1 MNEKVKSIISF
12 VAGFVLSMFVLA
24 TINAQAKTK
33 YYLDFDMID
42 EYSFMDWKMRISD
55 EVEEWV
61 DKETGVHYLKKMNIE
76 ILDEMTKDELIEY
89 CVALND
95 CLYTCEK
102 IDELR
107 NNIVEEQKRLAKF
120 NESLCERLIEHM
132 SNNVRLDVIETKL
145 TKTYSGHIK
154 PAKIKSYR
162 KSDKL
167 DVEVM
172 DLDNDPETDKK
183 PESNLEEY

>member
-61 DKETGVHYLKKMNIE
+61 DKETGVHYLVIF
-76 ILDEMTKDELIEY
+76 DDST
-89 CVALND
+89 
-95 CLYTCEK
+95 
-102 IDELR
+102 
-107 NNIVEEQKRLAKF
+107 
-120 NESLCERLIEHM
+120 
-132 SNNVRLDVIETKL
+132 VRGITPRYDSDGKVMV
-145 TKTYSGHIK
+145 
-154 PAKIKSYR
+154 R
-162 KSDKL
+162 K
-167 DVEVM
+167 
-172 DLDNDPETDKK
+172 
-183 PESNLEEY
+183 